1 LVDRGGQSH
10 NLAASLSVAALSD
23 RNKPAPKSAP
33 GDDEDAANSLA
44 VIRSIGFRFAIP
56 VHLRRRQE
64 FGMSVQVALFI
75 GIFMVA
81 FLLRVYIEYLDE
93 K

>member
-1 LVDRGGQSH
+1 MVDRGGSSH
-10 NLAASLSVAALSD
+10 NLAASLPVAALSD
-23 RNKPAPKSAP
+23 RSPPASKSAP
-33 GDDEDAANSLA
+33 GEDEDAANSLA
-44 VIRSIGFRFAIP
+44 VVRSIGFRFAIP
-56 VHLRRRQE
+56 GHPRRRQE